1 MTDHLDIH
9 FTFNAH
15 SLSSNGVDMVEL
27 ENALAKGGVVTF
39 LKKIEAIE
47 LGVLNGFALRGE
59 LVKVKPIIAHVKK
72 PNNDFELA
80 YMADF
85 KHDFP
90 EVTPDALYQI
100 GISVKHTRDGQHK
113 YPGNFFVF
121 SMVMR
126 FGLGGRYGYEN
137 SDDANVTVGMDFTG
151 FTPVWMDYAYQNRGG
166 HNVFLTDGSES
177 RARHYID
184 KYPGLNVQ
192 TTDAMISAIHTN
204 PHYFSAV
211 SAAIVFPYVYMNGI
225 STLLVSPGVNANTSP
240 VIGAIPSPPVDLEKA
255 VKEGEYYLRQVMG
268 EWDKI
273 DQSRPANKAPDTTI
287 RILPHPTKTQT
298 VKVKRVVDK
307 EVKEVPVYLLG
318 LPNGWEWIEDVDK
331 IALIAR
337 NGKIRS
343 LAALV
348 EDPNGEEV
356 ITEELATYMLEQAKE
371 LEILAG
377 MYKMIAFG
385 VLPGAVTRGILK
397 RKKENNH
404 GDDHRDRENLSKI
417 DNSDIPF

>member
-47 LGVLNGFALRGE
+47 LGMLNGFALWGE

-166 HNVFLTDGSES
+166 HNVFLTDGSEG
-177 RARHYID
+177 RARRYIEN
-184 KYPGLNVQ
+184 YPGLLAP
-192 TTDAMISAIHTN
+192 TTVAMINAIQTN

-211 SAAIVFPYVYMNGI
+211 SAAIVFPYVFMNGI
-225 STLLVSPGVNANTSP
+225 STLQVSPGVSANTSP
-240 VIGAIPSPPVDLEKA
+240 VIGAIPSPSFDELSKTNSE
-255 VKEGEYYLRQVMG
+255 LIRQV
-268 EWDKI
+268 WDK
-273 DQSRPANKAPDTTI
+273 AENKSTKSPDTTI
-287 RILPHPTKTQT
+287 RILPHSTKSQT